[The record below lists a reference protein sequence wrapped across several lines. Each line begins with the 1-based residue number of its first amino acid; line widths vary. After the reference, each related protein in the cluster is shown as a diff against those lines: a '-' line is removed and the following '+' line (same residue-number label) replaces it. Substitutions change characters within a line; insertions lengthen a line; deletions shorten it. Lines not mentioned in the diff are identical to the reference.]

1 MGKLKGIGGG
11 IIFRLAP
18 PKYLTE
24 AKRSKSKFMKRPN
37 PDSVQIK
44 ATLLLT
50 SSLTV
55 MAGATIAPSLPA
67 MSEHFANANVD
78 NAAYLSKLAVSIPAL
93 FMALGSPPAG
103 LLTDRIGRKPLL
115 VGSTLLFACAG
126 SAGFLLNSLWA
137 ILFSRALLGIA
148 VAGTMT
154 GVLTIIGDYYRGQ
167 QRANFMGL
175 QAASM
180 AMGGVVFISLGG
192 IIAEINWRMPFLL
205 YSIAVVFML
214 LIVVNISEPKIEQV
228 ERTAPSRPEG
238 GLNHLK
244 LPKQILW
251 GIYATAGSYQVAYFL
266 ILIQLPFYLKNLSNS
281 SPAESGIAI
290 AASTL
295 AGAIASSRYG
305 ALKKRMDYS
314 SVVIVGLLLT
324 AIGMLIIGAGAN
336 YRTVLIGLIVA
347 GLGFGLMMPNFSVW
361 LVSIVPP
368 HLRGRAIGGLTTS
381 QFLGQFLSP
390 ILAQPVVNI
399 VGLDN
404 TYIMTGILLLQA
416 SVTFLVV
423 KVSTTHIAEKI

>member
-1 MGKLKGIGGG
+1 
-11 IIFRLAP
+11 
-18 PKYLTE
+18 
-24 AKRSKSKFMKRPN
+24 MKRPN
-37 PDSVQIK
+37 PDSIQIK

-55 MAGATIAPSLPA
+55 MAGATIAPSLPE

-78 NAAYLSKLAVSIPAL
+78 NAAYLSKLALTIPAL
-93 FMALGSPPAG
+93 FIALGGPFAG

-126 SAGFLLNSLWA
+126 SAGFFINSLWG
-137 ILFSRALLGIA
+137 ILFSRILLGIS

-154 GVLTIIGDYYRGQ
+154 GVLTIISDYYRGQ

-180 AMGGVVFISLGG
+180 GMGGVVFICLGG
-192 IIAEINWRMPFLL
+192 IIANFNWRMPFLL

-214 LIVVNISEPKIEQV
+214 LIVINISEPKIEKV
-228 ERTAPSRPEG
+228 ERKGKPG
-238 GLNHLK
+238 GEPKHLK
-244 LPKQILW
+244 LPKQVLW
-251 GIYATAGSYQVAYFL
+251 GIYATAAFYKMAYFL
-266 ILIQLPFYLKNLSNS
+266 IPVQLPFYLKNLSNS
-281 SPAESGIAI
+281 SPAESGLAI

-324 AIGMLIIGAGAN
+324 AIGLLIIGAGVN
-336 YRTVLIGLIVA
+336 YQIVLIGLIVA

-361 LVSIVPP
+361 LLTIIPP
-368 HLRGRAIGGLTTS
+368 PLRGRAIGGLTTAM
-381 QFLGQFLSP
+381 FLGQFLSP
-390 ILAQPVVNI
+390 IFAQPVVNI
-399 VGLDN
+399 IGLDN
-404 TYIMTGILLLQA
+404 TYILTGILLLQT

-423 KVSTTHIAEKI
+423 KVSTAVVAEEI